1 MKRKRREEK
10 SIRFLIFS
18 IIGVSVLIVGLFTL
32 LSIYMNKKSS
42 DTIEE
47 VGKLYMN
54 GMNEQIVLHYETV
67 IGLRLSQV
75 SAIAD
80 TADFDVGSREEQLR
94 DLEYSA
100 AARGFSY
107 LALCSEEGAL
117 EMIYGDMVEVLDPE
131 PFLRSL
137 LNNQQ
142 KLAVAKDVKGNS
154 AVLI

>member
-67 IGLRLSQV
+67 IN
-75 SAIAD
+75 D
-80 TADFDVGSREEQLR
+80 R
-94 DLEYSA
+94 DRKS
-100 AARGFSY
+100 
-107 LALCSEEGAL
+107 
-117 EMIYGDMVEVLDPE
+117 VV
-131 PFLRSL
+131 
-137 LNNQQ
+137 
-142 KLAVAKDVKGNS
+142 
-154 AVLI
+154 